1 MVQEDS
7 NSHQAWLRKRKQTAI
22 AFVIQNLLIGCDF
35 SIMFVNLWVYIQEL
49 VKPDH
54 PEIYYSAIAV
64 AYIFSSAV
72 FSMFICKIADQYR
85 CTRKI
90 FFVTNIAVIVGNLL
104 YMVPAS
110 PWFLLL
116 GRLIAGIG
124 LSQRSIITGEV
135 ARCYRYEELTS
146 KFSLMGLSFS
156 VGFLLGPMANYVFLS
171 VDFWLGS
178 WHITFANISGF
189 YMAVLFT
196 IAIIQCH
203 FLVHDLSKQYDLKSE
218 SDNNKIG
225 DAESDIKCLSKSS
238 TACDHKSS
246 DQATD
251 GYATNCYT
259 TNGHDASESSPLLQ
273 SDKEKELLWFIKQ
286 MIKNYDT
293 CLLLWVSFVENFLIL
308 SADMCIPIIVIDD
321 LKWPVSALNAILL
334 GEAVTSLFPCFI
346 LIWKTFTDIQVFYM
360 AVVGIFAYSL
370 IQFCQIVLVVYNGNF
385 IANLVVSVV
394 YCLLFSNV
402 MVIKDVFLGGFLA
415 KMISSKYQSRGDSVR
430 LTVCRVGSLTAFL
443 SAPFA
448 LKRIDIIG
456 WIYIGIILFLGILLF
471 ARRKTLGD
479 PKIIIH

>member
-22 AFVIQNLLIGCDF
+22 AFVIQNLLIGCDMCITF
-35 SIMFVNLWVYIQEL
+35 INLWVYLETL

-64 AYIFSSAV
+64 AYMFSPVV

-90 FFVTNIAVIVGNLL
+90 LFITNIAVIAGNLL

-124 LSQRSIITGEV
+124 LSQRSIITAEV

-146 KFSLMGLSFS
+146 KFSLMALSFS
-156 VGFLLGPMANYVFLS
+156 VGYLMGPMVNYIFLS

-178 WHITFANISGF
+178 WHITSANISGF

-196 IAIIQCH
+196 IAIIQCY

-218 SDNNKIG
+218 SENNNIG
-225 DAESDIKCLSKSS
+225 DAESDIQCLSKSS

-259 TNGHDASESSPLLQ
+259 TSDHDEFESSPLVQ
-273 SDKEKELLWFIKQ
+273 SDKETELLWLFKQ
-286 MIKNYDT
+286 IIKNYDT
-293 CLLLWVSFVENFLIL
+293 CLLLWVSFFENFLIV
-308 SADMCIPIIVIDD
+308 SFEMSISIIVIDD
-321 LKWPVSALNAILL
+321 LKWPSSALNAIFL
-334 GEAVTSLFPCFI
+334 GEAVACILPCFI

-360 AVVGIFAYSL
+360 AVVGILAYSL

-385 IANLVVSVV
+385 ITNLVLSVV

-402 MVIKDVFLGGFLA
+402 TVIKDVFLGGFFA
-415 KMISSKYQSRGDSVR
+415 KMISSKYQSLGEGIR